1 MTVLEAIQK
10 SAEFLARKGVDSPRL
25 QTELL
30 LAHLLKL
37 PRMKLY
43 LNFERT
49 LAPAE
54 VDGLREF
61 IKRRGQREPLQHII
75 GSTSFC
81 GFEITVNRHALV
93 PRPETEPLAES
104 GWEFL
109 LAAPKQS
116 EGGSTLNCTP
126 NAFGAQPST
135 ALDFGTGTGC
145 IAIALAVKCPS
156 AKVVATDISPD
167 ALALAKENAARNN
180 VVERIEFLQSD
191 GFAAFQSEGR
201 VTRVPN
207 SEIETKIR
215 DSCNSSLRKMEFDL
229 IISNPPYIPSVE
241 IATLQPEV
249 RDFDPRAAL
258 DGGADG
264 LDFYRKL
271 AVEAKPFL
279 KPGGKIMLEFGDGQ
293 ADAIRKIFEAEKWI
307 VEAVKEDYSHRA
319 RIVIAQP
326 NKFSHR

>member
-10 SAEFLARKGVDSPRL
+10 STEFLAKKGVESPRL

-43 LNFERT
+43 LNFERALT
-49 LAPAE
+49 PAE
-54 VDGLREF
+54 TDGLREF
-61 IKRRGQREPLQHII
+61 IKRRGQREPLQHIT

-81 GFEITVNRHALV
+81 GFEIAVNRQALV
-93 PRPETEPLAES
+93 PRPETELLAEA

-109 LAAPKQS
+109 AELEQS
-116 EGGSTLNCTP
+116 PHPAGGHPLPARRGEGRGE
-126 NAFGAQPST
+126 GRV

-145 IAIALAVKCPS
+145 IAIALAAKCPS
-156 AKVVATDISPD
+156 AKIVATDISPD
-167 ALALAKENAARNN
+167 ALELAKQNAERNK
-180 VVERIEFLQSD
+180 VAERIEFLQGD
-191 GFAAFQSEGR
+191 GFAALHSEGR
-201 VTRVPN
+201 VPRAPESN
-207 SEIETKIR
+207 NENGGSQ
-215 DSCNSSLRKMEFDL
+215 SSPLRKMEFDL
-229 IISNPPYIPSVE
+229 IVSNPPYIPSAE

-271 AVEAKPFL
+271 AVEAKLFL
-279 KPGGKIMLEFGDGQ
+279 KPGGKIILEFGDGQ
-293 ADAIRKIFEAEKWI
+293 AGGVRTIFETEKWI
-307 VEAVKEDYSHRA
+307 VEAVKEDYSQRA
-319 RIVIAQP
+319 RILIA
-326 NKFSHR
+326 KLD

>member
-10 SAEFLARKGVDSPRL
+10 STEFLAKKGVESPRL

-43 LNFERT
+43 LNFERALT
-49 LAPAE
+49 PAE

-61 IKRRGQREPLQHII
+61 IKRRGQREPLQHIT

-81 GFEITVNRHALV
+81 GLEIAVNRHVLI
-93 PRPETEPLAES
+93 PRPETEILAEF
-104 GWEFL
+104 GWKFM
-109 LAAPKQS
+109 S
-116 EGGSTLNCTP
+116 EPEQTPHPAGGHPLP
-126 NAFGAQPST
+126 AQRGEGRGEGHV

-145 IAIALAVKCPS
+145 IAIALAAKCPS
-156 AKVVATDISPD
+156 AKIVATDISAD
-167 ALALAKENAARNN
+167 ALALAGENAAHHNIA
-180 VVERIEFLQSD
+180 ERIEFVQGD
-191 GFAAFQSEGR
+191 GFAALQNVGQASCLFPSEKKKL
-201 VTRVPN
+201 
-207 SEIETKIR
+207 ETGGTPV
-215 DSCNSSLRKMEFDL
+215 LHFDL
-229 IISNPPYIPSVE
+229 IISNPPYIPSAE

-249 RDFDPRAAL
+249 RDFDPRGAL

-264 LDFYRKL
+264 LDFFRKL
-271 AVEAKPFL
+271 ARESKPFL

-307 VEAVKEDYSHRA
+307 VEAVKEDYSQRA
-319 RIVIAQP
+319 RILIARR
-326 NKFSHR
+326 N